1 MENAGVLDPQ
11 GPVALAERTMLFNAT
26 AIMLAVILPVIILT
40 LATAWWFRAGN
51 AKARY
56 LPDWEYS
63 GRVELVVWAVP
74 ALVIMFLGGIAWIG
88 SHQVDPYAPLVSDAQ
103 PVDVEVVSLDW
114 KWLFIY
120 PEQGVASVGRLTIP
134 AGRPIRFRLT
144 SATVMNSFLVPQLGS
159 QIYTMAGMVTRLS
172 LQADRPGR
180 YPGLSAQ
187 FSGSGFSD
195 MRFEVE
201 AVPDREFDEWVS
213 RTRAGPDAL
222 DQAAYAALAKPGT
235 AEAPRAFA
243 SVSPGL
249 FEAIVGGDGGMMG
262 SVASTSSHAQAH

>member
-1 MENAGVLDPQ
+1 MGNAGVLDPQ

-26 AIMLAVILPVIILT
+26 AIMLAVILPVIALT
-40 LATAWWFRAGN
+40 LVTAWWFRAGN
-51 AKARY
+51 ARARY
-56 LPDWEYS
+56 LPDWDYS
-63 GRVELVVWAVP
+63 GRIELVVWAIP
-74 ALVIMFLGGIAWIG
+74 TLVIMFLGGIAWIG
-88 SHQVDPYAPLVSDAQ
+88 SHQVDPYAPLVSEGQ
-103 PVDVEVVSLDW
+103 PLDVEVVSLDW

-120 PEQGVASVGRLTIP
+120 PEQSVASVGRLTVP

-144 SATVMNSFLVPQLGS
+144 SASVMNSFLVPQLGS

-172 LQADRPGR
+172 LLADKPGR

-201 AVPDREFDEWVS
+201 AVPGPEFDDWVA

-222 DQAAYAALAKPGT
+222 DQAAYAALAQPGT
-235 AEAPRAFA
+235 SNAQRAFA
-243 SVSPGL
+243 SVPPGL
-249 FEAIVGGDGGMMG
+249 FDAIVGGDGVMP
-262 SVASTSSHAQAH
+262 ASAAPTSSHAQAH